1 MSAETIHVV
10 DDDDAMRVALVRL
23 LRAKGYEVRAYA
35 SAGDFLVAP
44 PVGSNGCLILD
55 LEMPGPSGLALQEAL
70 ERYGVTLPIVFL
82 TGHGDVA
89 SSVRAMKA
97 GALDF
102 LTKPVEPEVLL
113 EAVANA
119 LARDAERQ
127 TSRAG
132 LAVAKSRWATL
143 TERERDVFERVV
155 SGALNKS
162 VAVELGITERTVK
175 AHRHEVMAKM
185 GVRSLPELVDMA
197 HLLRQ
202 ADARSGSPNLHA

>member
-1 MSAETIHVV
+1 MTAIVHVV
-10 DDDDAMRVALVRL
+10 DDDEPMRLGLARL
-23 LRAKGYEVRAYA
+23 LRAKGYEVRTYA

-44 PVGSNGCLILD
+44 PLEGTGCLILD
-55 LEMPGPSGLALQEAL
+55 LQMPGPSGLALQEAL
-70 ERYGVTLPIVFL
+70 ERHAVRLPVVFL

-102 LTKPVEPEVLL
+102 LTKPVEPDILL

-119 LARDAERQ
+119 VARDSERHA
-127 TSRAG
+127 SRAS
-132 LAVAKSRWATL
+132 LAIARSRWGTL

-155 SGALNKS
+155 TGTLNKLI
-162 VAVELGITERTVK
+162 AAELGITERTVK

-185 GVRSLPELVDMA
+185 GVRSVAELVDLA
-197 HLLRQ
+197 HLLR
-202 ADARSGSPNLHA
+202 DANASSRPPNPIG